1 MRCDDRGLAT
11 LSAVVVI
18 PILVMVAGIC
28 AALGSVVA
36 GRHQATT
43 VADLAA
49 IAGVQGAGCAD
60 ARRIAE
66 ANGMRVAQCESE
78 GGSVVVEIRAPAPVM
93 LVHVATWLQQEPPD
107 ITAWSR
113 ADPG

>member
-11 LSAVVVI
+11 VSAVVVI
-18 PILVMVAGIC
+18 PLLVMVAGIS
-28 AALGSVVA
+28 AALGSVVVA
-36 GRHQATT
+36 RHQATT

-49 IAGVQGAGCAD
+49 IAGVQGGGCREVERVA
-60 ARRIAE
+60 A
-66 ANGMRVAQCESE
+66 ANGMDVSQCDGAGGRVI
-78 GGSVVVEIRAPAPVM
+78 VEIRAPAPAM
-93 LVHVATWLQQEPPD
+93 LVRAAAWLQQEAPD